1 MAERTLIAIVRED
14 DKNPGTLIVA
24 SPVVGVADGSPRTG
38 IYINPLDRI
47 LTIRVLHERH
57 VLRLP
62 RDRQGRIVE
71 TFIES
76 GITPV
81 AYNGP
86 LVRIDPKAIGQE
98 AAGAKTEAGAAETS
112 TKSEDI
118 LIVRAPTEG
127 IFYRRPSPD
136 QPPYVEEGSPVS
148 TGTVLGL
155 VEVMKC
161 FNQVTYGGPGLPHA
175 GVVEKI
181 LVEDSSE
188 VDFGQE
194 LFWIRTK

>member
-14 DKNPGTLIVA
+14 DGSPGTLIVA
-24 SPVVGVADGSPRTG
+24 SPVVGVADGSPRPG

-47 LTIRVLHERH
+47 LTISVLHERY

-71 TFIES
+71 TFIEN

-81 AYNGP
+81 PYNGP
-86 LVRIDPKAIGQE
+86 LVRIDPRAIGQE
-98 AAGAKTEAGAAETS
+98 VAGMKTEAGAES
-112 TKSEDI
+112 SVKSEDI
-118 LIVRAPTEG
+118 LVVRAPTEG

-136 QPPYVEEGSPVS
+136 QPPYVEEGSQVS

-161 FNQVTYGGPGLPHA
+161 FNQVTYGGPGLPQA